1 MQMKEELSMKPL
13 NWATLGCG
21 VIANELA
28 TALARQ
34 NRHLYSVANRTHEKA
49 VAFAEKYQISKV
61 YDRLENKAEEAQLKG
76 QVVVMKSDVAANTY
90 VTKEEYDKYFEQ
102 VSVELTAIPGTV
114 FASVN
119 DLPQNG
125 IYIEDSMAKSQMVLS
140 GDIST
145 TDAVMDK
152 YKAGYQVTSF
162 NAMEFA
168 DGVNGSLRKG
178 DIVDVYAVDPAT
190 EVLTLYAENVYVSE
204 VYDSSGKKITEDS
217 EVATSFT
224 VYVTPEEV
232 ESVNMA
238 VVNGNVQLYKKV
250 G

>member
-1 MQMKEELSMKPL
+1 MFAKKVSDKERKQMAKQEKKQAALEKKGAGYGMKERVLTILK
-13 NWATLGCG
+13 TLLIPALLAG
-21 VIANELA
+21 VVCMVIYIAM
-28 TALARQ
+28 
-34 NRHLYSVANRTHEKA
+34 
-49 VAFAEKYQISKV
+49 
-61 YDRLENKAEEAQLKG
+61 ENKAEEAQLKG
-76 QVVVMKSDVAANTY
+76 KVVVMKSDVVANTF
-90 VTKEEYDKYFEQ
+90 VAKEEYDKYFEQ

-125 IYIEDSMAKSQMVLS
+125 FYIEEAMAKSQMVLS

-152 YKAGYQVTSF
+152 YKGGYQLTSF

-190 EVLTLYAENVYVSE
+190 EMLTLMAENVYVSE
-204 VYDSSGKKITEDS
+204 VYDNAGKKITEDDG
-217 EVATSFT
+217 VATSFT
-224 VYVTPEEV
+224 VWVTPEEV
-232 ESVNMA
+232 ESINTA
-238 VVNGNVQLYKKV
+238 VVYGGIQMYLKTE
-250 G
+250 

>member
-1 MQMKEELSMKPL
+1 MFAKKVSDKERKQMAKQEKKQAALEKKGAGYGMKERVLTILK
-13 NWATLGCG
+13 TLLIPALLAG
-21 VIANELA
+21 VVCMVIYIAM
-28 TALARQ
+28 
-34 NRHLYSVANRTHEKA
+34 
-49 VAFAEKYQISKV
+49 
-61 YDRLENKAEEAQLKG
+61 ENKAEEAQLKG

-90 VTKEEYDKYFEQ
+90 VAKEEYDKYFEQ

-125 IYIEDSMAKSQMVLS
+125 FYIEEAMAKSQMVLS

-152 YKAGYQVTSF
+152 YKGGYQVTSF

-232 ESVNMA
+232 ECVNMA
-238 VVNGNVQLYKKV
+238 VVNGGIQLYKKAD
-250 G
+250 

>member
-1 MQMKEELSMKPL
+1 
-13 NWATLGCG
+13 
-21 VIANELA
+21 
-28 TALARQ
+28 
-34 NRHLYSVANRTHEKA
+34 
-49 VAFAEKYQISKV
+49 
-61 YDRLENKAEEAQLKG
+61 
-76 QVVVMKSDVAANTY
+76 
-90 VTKEEYDKYFEQ
+90 
-102 VSVELTAIPGTV
+102 
-114 FASVN
+114 
-119 DLPQNG
+119 
-125 IYIEDSMAKSQMVLS
+125 MAKSQMVLS

>member
-1 MQMKEELSMKPL
+1 M
-13 NWATLGCG
+13 
-21 VIANELA
+21 VIYIAM
-28 TALARQ
+28 
-34 NRHLYSVANRTHEKA
+34 
-49 VAFAEKYQISKV
+49 
-61 YDRLENKAEEAQLKG
+61 ENKAEEAQLKG

-90 VTKEEYDKYFEQ
+90 VAKEEYDKYFEQ

-125 IYIEDSMAKSQMVLS
+125 FYIEEAMAKSQMVLS

-152 YKAGYQVTSF
+152 YKGGYQVTSF

-168 DGVNGSLRKG
+168 DGGSLRKG

-232 ESVNMA
+232 ECVNME
-238 VVNGNVQLYKKV
+238 VVNGGIQLYQKSE
-250 G
+250 

>member
-1 MQMKEELSMKPL
+1 MYLLAQIRSSQFVK
-13 NWATLGCG
+13 TL
-21 VIANELA
+21 
-28 TALARQ
+28 
-34 NRHLYSVANRTHEKA
+34 
-49 VAFAEKYQISKV
+49 
-61 YDRLENKAEEAQLKG
+61 
-76 QVVVMKSDVAANTY
+76 QVV
-90 VTKEEYDKYFEQ
+90 YDKYFEQ